1 MTDPQQPTTDI
12 VYGDLGGALV
22 LVPRD
27 RAEELATVRR
37 AVQDSATWG
46 ELRSRL
52 SAERRAELSKAY
64 GENEQPADD
73 TTLVDEPVP
82 GWDDGDWPE
91 APIQAMLDWVPDEV
105 QALGEEVSTRL
116 SGEHLGLEP
125 ARTDE
130 VVAAME
136 AAGYTMRRDD
146 ALVERAAWA

>member
-1 MTDPQQPTTDI
+1 MTDPQQTSTDI

-37 AVQDSATWG
+37 AVQESMTWG
-46 ELRSRL
+46 ELLSRL
-52 SAERRAELSKAY
+52 SDERRAQIAEAY
-64 GENEQPADD
+64 GEDEQPADD
-73 TTLVDEPVP
+73 ATLADEPVP

-91 APIQAMLDWVPDEV
+91 APIQAMLDWVPAEA

-146 ALVERAAWA
+146 ALVERAVWS